1 MKFFHRYHIAGQS
14 LHNPIQ
20 SAIYLTTLLLFL
32 MLPLVQNLFF
42 GGEPFILARWK
53 SLLIDPWQCLFHS

>member
-14 LHNPIQ
+14 LRNTIQ

-32 MLPLVQNLFF
+32 MLPLFQNFF
-42 GGEPFILARWK
+42 LIIIFLNIYFFI
-53 SLLIDPWQCLFHS
+53 S